1 MIFHNREV
9 IRKVSHFRPNL
20 VNKEIEDEKDLKW
33 MKKFDL
39 DNVVKNGLA
48 ALSSTGGDDDDDG
61 VLDVETQKKNLSS
74 ILGNEV
80 AKSEV
85 IRDQLPTYIRG
96 VSI

>member
-1 MIFHNREV
+1 
-9 IRKVSHFRPNL
+9 
-20 VNKEIEDEKDLKW
+20 

-48 ALSSTGGDDDDDG
+48 ALSSTGGDDDDDS

-85 IRDQLPTYIRG
+85 KLIIKIFALIYEL
-96 VSI
+96 